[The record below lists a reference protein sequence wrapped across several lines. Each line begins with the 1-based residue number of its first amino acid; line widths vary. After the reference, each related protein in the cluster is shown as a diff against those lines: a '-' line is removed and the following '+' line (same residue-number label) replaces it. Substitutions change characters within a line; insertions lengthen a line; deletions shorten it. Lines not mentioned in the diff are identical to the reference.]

1 MQLVIILYIYSI
13 YFNDYFKKGFRLER
27 AICDIE
33 LDLLREMYDLGIII
47 PIKIYWYMYLF

>member
-1 MQLVIILYIYSI
+1 MI
-13 YFNDYFKKGFRLER
+13 FFKKGFRLER

-33 LDLLREMYDLGIII
+33 LGLLREMYDLGIII